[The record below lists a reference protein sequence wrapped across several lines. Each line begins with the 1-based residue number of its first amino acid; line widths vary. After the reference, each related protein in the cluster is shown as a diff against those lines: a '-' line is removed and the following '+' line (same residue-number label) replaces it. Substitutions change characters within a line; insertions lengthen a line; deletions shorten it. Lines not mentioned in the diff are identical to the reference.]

1 MDGSGQNAPMQS
13 FDFASAPGHLIRRAH
28 QVSVALFAEA
38 AASLDVTQVQF
49 AILNALLDEPGI
61 DQVTLAQRVALD
73 PATSGS
79 VIERLERKG
88 WLQRELAPTDRRR
101 RLLWI
106 TPAGMDVVQALMQPI
121 ADAQARLLAPLPPA
135 DAQALLRLLKAL
147 VSAHP
152 R

>member
-1 MDGSGQNAPMQS
+1 MDGSGQNARMQS

-38 AASLDVTQVQF
+38 AAALDVTQVQF

-88 WLQRELAPTDRRR
+88 WLRREPAPTDRRR

-106 TPAGMDVVQALMQPI
+106 TPTGMDVVQALMQPI

>member
-1 MDGSGQNAPMQS
+1 
-13 FDFASAPGHLIRRAH
+13 
-28 QVSVALFAEA
+28 
-38 AASLDVTQVQF
+38 VQF

-88 WLQRELAPTDRRR
+88 WLRREPAPTDRRR

-106 TPAGMDVVQALMQPI
+106 TPTGMDVVQALMQPI